1 MCPRVIKV
9 LMSIISITAS
19 LDKQHIFKKG
29 TQTQMQ
35 IGHEQ

>member
-1 MCPRVIKV
+1 MCPRVIK
-9 LMSIISITAS
+9 LLISIISVTAS